1 MIDRERPNDAFPTP
15 TIEIG
20 VRGRRGDEGILL
32 KAPWSEELVWDLEM
46 EVAAARREW
55 SPDRQVWWIAA
66 SYLQTVVAI
75 VLRSHPSVLVL
86 GPTED
91 HMVSRDGTDLL
102 QGRLL

>member
-1 MIDRERPNDAFPTP
+1 MDRESPNESFPTP
-15 TIEIG
+15 TIETG

-55 SPDRQVWWIAA
+55 FPDRQVWWIAA
-66 SYLQTVVAI
+66 SYLRTVVSI
-75 VLRSHPSVLVL
+75 VLRSHPSVLLL
-86 GPTED
+86 GPDED
-91 HMVSRDGTDLL
+91 HMISRDGTDLL